1 MTKAKVKT
9 KAKSKTAANK
19 STVIEK
25 PKAQMQSDTE
35 HAIAEVRSLA
45 DSKDGVIQSIVLHE
59 KGGSIQVCKLDKT
72 IILGELILP
81 SPTRDLQ
88 LRVED
93 TALKDLIS
101 WGSDYPVLKRLSQ
114 A

>member
-9 KAKSKTAANK
+9 KAKAKAKAK
-19 STVIEK
+19 TVIEK
-25 PKAQMQSDTE
+25 PKAQEVSDTE
-35 HAIAEVRSLA
+35 HAISEVRSLA
-45 DSKDGVIQSIVLHE
+45 DSKQAKIGQIVLHE

-93 TALKDLIS
+93 TVLQDLIS
-101 WGSDYPVLKRLSQ
+101 WGSDYPVLKRLSES
-114 A
+114 

>member
-1 MTKAKVKT
+1 MTKAKT
-9 KAKSKTAANK
+9 KAKSKTKTA
-19 STVIEK
+19 IEK
-25 PKAQMQSDTE
+25 PKAQELSDSE

-59 KGGSIQVCKLDKT
+59 KGSSIQICKLDKT

-88 LRVED
+88 LRVEE
-93 TALKDLIS
+93 TSLKDLIN
-101 WGSDYPVLKRLSQ
+101 WGSDYPILKRLSQ
-114 A
+114 D